1 MADEPVDPAEVRHAL
16 RSLRPMMYRV
26 ENTGRG
32 CTLALVMNAS
42 EAGRAN
48 AAGKI
53 VRLLAEHGF
62 ALDTAAPADAL
73 TMQADGF
80 TVIRDG
86 G

>member
-1 MADEPVDPAEVRHAL
+1 MVDEPVDPAEVKHAL

-26 ENTGRG
+26 ESAERG

-53 VRLLAEHGF
+53 VRLLAEHGL
-62 ALDTAAPADAL
+62 ALDTAAPAEAL
-73 TMQADGF
+73 TTQSVGF
-80 TVIRDG
+80 AVIRE
-86 G
+86 